1 VTPTPTGSDKQCS
14 CWRLAPTARGGI
26 TCSWSREGL
35 AHLELLGAPCARSE
49 LDRLVCEFV
58 LKRCGAKEWWHGGDS
73 RSEWQMREREEGGWA
88 GG

>member
-1 VTPTPTGSDKQCS
+1 
-14 CWRLAPTARGGI
+14 
-26 TCSWSREGL
+26 L